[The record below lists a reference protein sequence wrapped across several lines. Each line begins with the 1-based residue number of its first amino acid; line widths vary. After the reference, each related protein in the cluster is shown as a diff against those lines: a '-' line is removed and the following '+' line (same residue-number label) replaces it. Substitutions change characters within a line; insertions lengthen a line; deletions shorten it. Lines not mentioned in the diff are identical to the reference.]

1 MHELLCGLVLTGSV
15 LCLQASLLQCI
26 QALTSL
32 LDSTLAESEQQP
44 QQPLPALAVTFA
56 ATQVQV
62 SAFLLPFKYTFLPAC
77 CHSSTRFCLLAATKA
92 PTVCWGTLYFFLHG
106 LAADLCTTSLR
117 ASCGFRQ
124 VLVFVQDC
132 SIATQRTLSLT
143 AQSGAIQESGVG
155 VSAARTSDD
164 VQAAYS
170 ALLEQALSHLQLLG
184 VEAASAKHSKKKA
197 QERLYALL
205 EALAKVSIQ
214 YWQCQRQVCLLTV
227 LAVHLAVLGSRTPR
241 CVWCLCLLLMS
252 KKCML

>member
-1 MHELLCGLVLTGSV
+1 
-15 LCLQASLLQCI
+15 
-26 QALTSL
+26 
-32 LDSTLAESEQQP
+32 
-44 QQPLPALAVTFA
+44 
-56 ATQVQV
+56 
-62 SAFLLPFKYTFLPAC
+62 
-77 CHSSTRFCLLAATKA
+77 
-92 PTVCWGTLYFFLHG
+92 
-106 LAADLCTTSLR
+106 
-117 ASCGFRQ
+117 
-124 VLVFVQDC
+124 
-132 SIATQRTLSLT
+132 
-143 AQSGAIQESGVG
+143 VG
-155 VSAARTSDD
+155 VSAARTSDE

-184 VEAASAKHSKKKA
+184 IESASAKHSKKKA